1 MHFVYNL
8 ARELKKTVSELLS
21 SMSQTE
27 LIHWIAYFKI
37 ENEELDGNKKKTTD
51 EQVDENGYKVV
62 SEEEQKARDEALMSQ
77 LKKMAGI
84 T

>member
-1 MHFVYNL
+1 M
-8 ARELKKTVSELLS
+8 TVNSMLS

-27 LIHWIAYFKI
+27 LCYWLAYFKL